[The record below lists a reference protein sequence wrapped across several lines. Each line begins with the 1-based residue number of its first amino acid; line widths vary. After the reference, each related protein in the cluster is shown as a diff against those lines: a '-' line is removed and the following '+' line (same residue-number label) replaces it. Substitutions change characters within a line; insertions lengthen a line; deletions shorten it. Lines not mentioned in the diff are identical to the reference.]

1 MCHSCANLSSKIAG
15 CLDVAIMIGHENEY
29 QEMAES
35 ERVQKNDTGHTHQ
48 AGRVSEQPSLRVASN
63 SSLDDLFEHANVQM

>member
-1 MCHSCANLSSKIAG
+1 
-15 CLDVAIMIGHENEY
+15 MIGHENEY

-48 AGRVSEQPSLRVASN
+48 AGRVSEQPSLRVVNN
-63 SSLDDLFEHANVQM
+63 SSLDDLFEHANVQMWAI